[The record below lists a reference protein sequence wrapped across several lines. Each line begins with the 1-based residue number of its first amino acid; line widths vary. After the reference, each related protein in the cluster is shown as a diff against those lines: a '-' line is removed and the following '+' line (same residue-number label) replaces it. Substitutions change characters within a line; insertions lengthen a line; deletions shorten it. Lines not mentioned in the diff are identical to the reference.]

1 MWDTLTTKCPTI
13 LLSKKLFLLFNKTL
27 NNSYMNKKSTM
38 KALMLAG
45 LLCGAP
51 SSMSAQTTPSSTSTT
66 IYDFAGFNDQK
77 MLELFEKIDKQGR
90 KFPTTQELK
99 DAGLYDEIEFV
110 RSHVRKR
117 QILDRSDRLNQNT
130 YQERDLFMNIPA
142 GAGSTIGGYPSKDF
156 ASDNFSMWNYTN
168 LFGSW
173 NHGLFQ
179 APGSWVDAAH
189 KNGTD
194 ILSGMKFFDTTGGR
208 QGFAAGWVNFIK
220 TKNDNG
226 EFKYTRPLIHLLQ
239 FLGMDG
245 INYNFE
251 DNGYSDNDVVKFHQ
265 SLYEYA
271 KQQNFN
277 DFHVVIYTG
286 NATLTSGNSRVLFAE
301 KNAKT
306 SDLMLNYMGDDFSYN
321 MASSA
326 REAKRVTG
334 STKGLYAGVWIVSM
348 NRGWTRLNEGDAKEC
363 GVCLW
368 GEHAQSRFWS
378 YNTGGSAQ
386 ERMSN
391 YQMLLERGFSGGYRN
406 PANRPEIK
414 NAGHNW
420 EWSGSTAPLSTF
432 PGLASWIPER
442 SAISGTLPFSTH
454 FNTGAGEVYTYK
466 GKKTAGAWYNMSNQD
481 IVPTY
486 RWLVYNGGTE
496 SVSTNVQPE
505 FTYEDSYTGGSCLK
519 LTGKG
524 TASST
529 DIILYKTNLTGTNGA
544 IKAQVAIKTGK
555 EGTQDSRLA
564 LIVRLKNSGQWKEYE
579 VGGTTDKT
587 WKEHTIAL
595 TDLTS
600 SDVID
605 RIGLRVKNVDD
616 QYKLLVGKLAIVDDF
631 TATPEAVK
639 DLTIQVKEENKVS
652 LSVKATWVLNSATE
666 GSVVYNDDANVD
678 HFEVLYK
685 NSENGDVT
693 EIGRTSQWAT
703 YIGDIELGETDQPFI
718 GVRSVSKD
726 LKTYSPVVWQ
736 QVPRSTYASLP
747 EKKQNLYG
755 EPELD
760 MSADGAATAQQV
772 RYVESFETTGGA
784 TNINYHATGPK
795 GGTNYVDATEGNL
808 LTVKQGETFTL
819 KIKGYEGKD
828 DLRFC
833 FGRGWIDL
841 NGDYK
846 FEPGTIDQNGEELFT
861 IGQLRKGVK
870 ENVNPGQTLQ
880 VRIPAD
886 AKRGMTRMRIVF
898 SDAWFKGSLLPTGKF
913 NKGFAIDFAVNITG
927 NNPERQTPKSTRDE
941 GIAEQP
947 EGLSTSTSIT
957 SFAGEASTLVQTS
970 KDLKFSNVEKAW
982 IFGVDGSLVKVL
994 DNPQQYE
1001 IKSLPKGIYLVKM
1014 LNNNVIRTQKVV
1026 IK

>member
-1 MWDTLTTKCPTI
+1 
-13 LLSKKLFLLFNKTL
+13 
-27 NNSYMNKKSTM
+27 MNKKSTM
-38 KALMLAG
+38 KMLLLAG

-51 SSMSAQTTPSSTSTT
+51 STMSAQTDTGSTSTT
-66 IYDFAGFNDQK
+66 IYDFSKFGDQSL
-77 MLELFEKIDKQGR
+77 LELFEKAEKAGR
-90 KFPTTQELK
+90 KFPTKQELI
-99 DAGLYDEIEFV
+99 DAGIYDEIEFV

-117 QILDRSDRLNQNT
+117 EILDRQDRLVGGT

-179 APGSWVDAAH
+179 APGSWADAAH

-194 ILSGMKFFDTTGGR
+194 IMSGIKFFDTTGGR
-208 QGFAAGWVNFIK
+208 GGYATGWVEFIK
-220 TKNDNG
+220 QKNADG
-226 EFKYTRPLIHLLQ
+226 TFKYARPLIRILQ

-251 DNGYSDNDVVKFHQ
+251 ARGYDDSEVVKFHQ
-265 SLYEYA
+265 ELYKIAAAE
-271 KQQNFN
+271 NFKN
-277 DFHVVIYTG
+277 FHIAIYTSHSSLSSY
-286 NATLTSGNSRVLFAE
+286 NTEALFG
-301 KNAKT
+301 KNNVKT
-306 SDLMLNYMGDDFSYN
+306 SDLMLNYSADDFTPS
-321 MASSA
+321 MASSVQQ
-326 REAKRVTG
+326 AKRSLGTA
-334 STKGLYAGVWIVSM
+334 KGLYAGVWIVTM
-348 NRGWTRLNEGDAKEC
+348 NRSWTRLNASGAEEC

-368 GEHAQSRFWS
+368 GEHGQSRFWS

-406 PANRPEIK
+406 PADRPEIR

-420 EWSGSTAPLSTF
+420 EWSNGVAPLSTF

-442 SAISGTLPFSTH
+442 SAINGTLPFSTY

-466 GKKTAGAWYNMSNQD
+466 GKKTAGSWYNMSNQD

-486 RWLVYNGGTE
+486 RWLVYNGGTTN
-496 SVSTNVQPE
+496 VSTNVQPE

-524 TASST
+524 TAPLT
-529 DIILYKTNLTGTNGA
+529 DIVLYKTNLTGTSGA

-555 EGTQDSRLA
+555 EGTQDSKLS
-564 LIVRLKNSGQWKEYE
+564 LIVRLKNSGEWKEFA
-579 VGGTTDKT
+579 VDGTTDKT

-595 TDLTS
+595 TGLNST
-600 SDVID
+600 DVID
-605 RIGLRVKNVDD
+605 RIGLRVKNVDN

-631 TATPEAVK
+631 TATPQGVK
-639 DLTIQVKEENKVS
+639 DLTIQVKEENKSS
-652 LSVKATWVLNSATE
+652 LSVKATWALNSATE
-666 GSVVYNDDANVD
+666 ETVVYNDDANVD

-685 NSENGDVT
+685 NGENGTVS

-703 YIGDIELGETDQPFI
+703 YIGDIELKESDKPFI

-726 LKTYSPVVWQ
+726 LKTYSPVEWKEI
-736 QVPRSTYASLP
+736 PRSTYASLP
-747 EKKQNLYG
+747 EKKDNPYG

-760 MSADGAATAQQV
+760 MAADGYKTAQKV
-772 RYVESFETTGGA
+772 RYIETFETIGGDQ
-784 TNINYHATGPK
+784 NINYRANGPQ
-795 GGTNYVDATEGNL
+795 GGTNYVDATNHVL
-808 LTVKQGETFTL
+808 KVAQGTKVTL
-819 KIKGYEGKD
+819 KFKGYEAQDHIDGNHD
-828 DLRFC
+828 DLRWC
-833 FGRGWIDL
+833 MGKGWIDL
-841 NGDYK
+841 NGDHVFTPVDIK
-846 FEPGTIDQNGEELFT
+846 QDPANGEQLFFL
-861 IGQLRKGVK
+861 GQVRKG
-870 ENVNPGQTLQ
+870 TYAQ
-880 VRIPAD
+880 VQSPQSYEFTIPAD
-886 AKRGMTRMRIVF
+886 AKVGKTRMRIVF
-898 SDAWFKGSLLPTGKF
+898 SDAWFAGSLLPTGKF
-913 NKGFAIDFAVNITG
+913 NKGFAIDFGVEITG
-927 NNPERQTPKSTRDE
+927 TNQERPTPKSTRDE
-941 GIAEQP
+941 GKADQP
-947 EGLSTSTSIT
+947 EGLSASTSIT
-957 SFAGEASTLVQTS
+957 SFAGEASALVQTS

>member
-1 MWDTLTTKCPTI
+1 
-13 LLSKKLFLLFNKTL
+13 
-27 NNSYMNKKSTM
+27 MNKKSTM
-38 KALMLAG
+38 KMLLLAG

-51 SSMSAQTTPSSTSTT
+51 STMSAQTDTGSTSTT
-66 IYDFAGFNDQK
+66 IYDFANFNDQK
-77 MLELFEKIDKQGR
+77 LLDLFASALEKGR

-99 DAGLYDEIEFV
+99 DAGLYEELEFV

-117 QILDRSDRLNQNT
+117 EILDRQDRLVGGT

-156 ASDNFSMWNYTN
+156 ASDNYSMWNYTN

-179 APGSWVDAAH
+179 APGSWADAAH

-194 ILSGMKFFDTTGGR
+194 IMSGIKFFDTTGGR
-208 QGFAAGWVNFIK
+208 GGYATGWVEFIK
-220 TKNDNG
+220 QKNADG
-226 EFKYTRPLIHLLQ
+226 TFKYARPLIRILQ

-251 DNGYSDNDVVKFHQ
+251 ARGYDDSEVVKFHQ
-265 SLYEYA
+265 ELYKIAAEE
-271 KQQNFN
+271 NFKN
-277 DFHVVIYTG
+277 FHIAIYTSHSSLSSY
-286 NATLTSGNSRVLFAE
+286 NTEALFG
-301 KNAKT
+301 KNNVKT
-306 SDLMLNYMGDDFSYN
+306 SDLMLNYSADDFTPS
-321 MASSA
+321 MASSVQQ
-326 REAKRVTG
+326 AKRSLGTA
-334 STKGLYAGVWIVSM
+334 KGLYAGVWIVTM
-348 NRGWTRLNEGDAKEC
+348 NRSWTRLNAPGAEEC

-368 GEHAQSRFWS
+368 GEHGQSRFWS

-391 YQMLLERGFSGGYRN
+391 YQMLLERGFSGGNRN
-406 PANRPEIK
+406 PAVRPEIR

-420 EWSGSTAPLSTF
+420 EWSGSVAPLSTF

-442 SAISGTLPFSTH
+442 SAIDGKLPFSTY

-466 GKKTAGAWYNMSNQD
+466 GKKTAGSWYNMSNQD

-486 RWLVYNGGTE
+486 RWLVYDGNTTN
-496 SVSTNVQPE
+496 VSSKVQPE

-524 TASST
+524 TAPLT
-529 DIILYKTNLTGTNGA
+529 DIVLYKTNLTGTSGA

-555 EGTQDSRLA
+555 DTPADSKLS
-564 LIVRLKNSGQWKEYE
+564 LIVRLKNSNEWKEFA
-579 VGGTTDKT
+579 VDGTTDKT

-595 TDLTS
+595 TGLNST
-600 SDVID
+600 DVID
-605 RIGLRVKNVDD
+605 RIGLRVKNVDN

-631 TATPEAVK
+631 TATPQGVK
-639 DLTIQVKEENKVS
+639 DLTIQVKEENKSS
-652 LSVKATWVLNSATE
+652 LSVKATWALNSATE
-666 GSVVYNDDANVD
+666 ETVVYNDDANVD

-685 NSENGDVT
+685 NGENGDVT

-703 YIGDIELGETDQPFI
+703 YIGDIELKETDKPFI

-736 QVPRSTYASLP
+736 EVPRAEYSTLPASKYNP
-747 EKKQNLYG
+747 YG

-760 MSADGAATAQQV
+760 MSADGYKTAQKV
-772 RYVESFETTGGA
+772 RYIETFITEGGEQ
-784 TNINYHATGPK
+784 NINYSASAPQ
-795 GGTNYVDATEGNL
+795 GGTNYVDATNQVL
-808 LTVKQGETFTL
+808 KVAQGQEVTL
-819 KIKGYEGKD
+819 KFKGYEATDAKDGNHD
-828 DLRFC
+828 DLRYC
-833 FGRGWIDL
+833 MGKGWIDL
-841 NGDYK
+841 NGDYTFNPVDIK
-846 FEPGTIDQNGEELFT
+846 TDVANGEQLFFL
-861 IGQLRKGVK
+861 GQVRKGTEAQVK
-870 ENVNPGQTLQ
+870 SLQTYKFT
-880 VRIPAD
+880 IPAD
-886 AKRGMTRMRIVF
+886 AKKGKTRMRIVF
-898 SDAWFKGSLLPTGKF
+898 SDAWFAGSLLPTGKF
-913 NKGFAIDFAVNITG
+913 NKGFAIDFGVEITG
-927 NNPERQTPKSTRDE
+927 NNPERPTPKSTRDE
-941 GIAEQP
+941 GKAEQP
-947 EGLSTSTSIT
+947 EGLSSSTSIT
-957 SFAGEASTLVQTS
+957 SFAGEASALVQTS

>member
-1 MWDTLTTKCPTI
+1 
-13 LLSKKLFLLFNKTL
+13 
-27 NNSYMNKKSTM
+27 MNKKSTM
-38 KALMLAG
+38 KMLLLAG

-51 SSMSAQTTPSSTSTT
+51 STMSAQTNTGSTSTT
-66 IYDFAGFNDQK
+66 IYDFAGFSDQTLLNLFASA
-77 MLELFEKIDKQGR
+77 LEKGR
-90 KFPTTQELK
+90 KYPTTQELK
-99 DAGLYDEIEFV
+99 DAGIYDEIEFV

-117 QILDRSDRLNQNT
+117 QILDREDRLVSNT
-130 YQERDLFMNIPA
+130 YKERDLFMNIPS

-179 APGSWVDAAH
+179 APGSWADAAH

-194 ILSGMKFFDTTGGR
+194 IMSGIKFFDTTGGR
-208 QGFAAGWVNFIK
+208 GGHATGWVDFIK
-220 TKNDNG
+220 TKNTDG
-226 EFKYTRPLIHLLQ
+226 TFKYTRPLIHLLQ

-251 DNGYSDNDVVKFHQ
+251 ARGYDDSEVIKFHQ
-265 SLYEYA
+265 SLYQYA
-271 KQQNFN
+271 NQVNFDN
-277 DFHVVIYTG
+277 FHIAIYTFYSS
-286 NATLTSGNSRVLFAE
+286 LTNYNTEALFG
-301 KNAKT
+301 KNNVKT
-306 SDLMLNYMGDDFSYN
+306 SDLMLNYASSDFSYN
-321 MASSA
+321 MASSVQ
-326 REAKRVTG
+326 EAKRSMGTA
-334 STKGLYAGVWIVSM
+334 KGLYAGVWIVGM
-348 NRGWTRLNEGDAKEC
+348 DRGWNRLDNGDAKEC
-363 GVCLW
+363 GLCLW

-378 YNTGGSAQ
+378 YNTGGNAQ

-391 YQMLLERGFSGGYRN
+391 YQTLLERGFSGGKRN
-406 PANRPEIK
+406 PADRPAIS
-414 NAGHNW
+414 NLGNNW
-420 EWSGSTAPLSTF
+420 EWSGTKAPLSTF
-432 PGLASWIPER
+432 AGLASWIPER
-442 SAISGTLPFSTH
+442 SAIDGKLPFSTY

-466 GKKTAGAWYNMSNQD
+466 GKKTAGSWYNMSNQD

-486 RWLVYNGGTE
+486 RWLVYDGNTTN
-496 SVSTNVQPE
+496 VSDKVQPE

-524 TASST
+524 TASAT
-529 DIILYKTNLTGTNGA
+529 DIVLYKTNLTGTSGA

-555 EGTQDSRLA
+555 DTPANSNLA
-564 LIVRLKNSGQWKEYE
+564 LIVRLKNSNEWKEFD
-579 VGGTTDKT
+579 VNGTTDSK
-587 WKEHTIAL
+587 WVEHTVAL
-595 TDLTS
+595 TGLS
-600 SDVID
+600 STDVID

-616 QYKLLVGKLAIVDDF
+616 QYKLLVGKLAIVDDY
-631 TATPEAVK
+631 TVAPEAVK
-639 DLTIQVKEENKVS
+639 DLTIQVKEENKSS
-652 LSVKATWVLNSATE
+652 LSVKATWALSSATE

-685 NSENGDVT
+685 NGENGTVS

-703 YIGDIELGETDQPFI
+703 YIGDIEMGESDKPFI

-726 LKTYSPVVWQ
+726 LKTYSPVEWKE
-736 QVPRSTYASLP
+736 VPRANYASLP
-747 EKKQNLYG
+747 EKKNNPYG

-760 MSADGAATAQQV
+760 MSADGYKTAQKV
-772 RYVESFETTGGA
+772 RYIETFETIGGDQ
-784 TNINYHATGPK
+784 NINYRANGPQ

-808 LTVKQGETFTL
+808 LTVNQGQTITI
-819 KIKGYEGKD
+819 KIKGHEGQD

-846 FEPGTIDQNGEELFT
+846 FEPGTIAENGEELFT
-861 IGQLRKGVK
+861 VGKLRKGVI
-870 ENVNPGQTLQ
+870 ENVNPGQTLT
-880 VRIPAD
+880 VKIPED
-886 AKRGMTRMRIVF
+886 AKTGMTRMRIVF
-898 SDAWFKGSLLPTGKF
+898 SDAWFQGSLLPTGKF
-913 NKGFAIDFAVNITG
+913 NKGFAIDFAVKITG
-927 NNPERQTPKSTRDE
+927 TNPERKAPESSRDK
-941 GIAEQP
+941 GTAEQP
-947 EGLSTSTSIT
+947 EGLSASTSIT
-957 SFAGEASTLVQTS
+957 SFAGEASALVQTS

>member
-1 MWDTLTTKCPTI
+1 
-13 LLSKKLFLLFNKTL
+13 
-27 NNSYMNKKSTM
+27 MNKKSTM
-38 KALMLAG
+38 KMLMLAG

-51 SSMSAQTTPSSTSTT
+51 STMSAQTNTGSTSTT
-66 IYDFAGFNDQK
+66 IYDFAGFSDQTLLNLFASA
-77 MLELFEKIDKQGR
+77 LEKGR

-99 DAGLYDEIEFV
+99 DAGIYDELEFV

-117 QILDRSDRLNQNT
+117 EILDREDRLVRNT
-130 YQERDLFMNIPA
+130 YKERDLFMNIPS

-156 ASDNFSMWNYTN
+156 ASDNYSMWNYTN

-179 APGSWVDAAH
+179 APGSWADAAH

-194 ILSGMKFFDTTGGR
+194 IMSGIKFFDTTGGR
-208 QGFAAGWVNFIK
+208 GGYATGWVEFIK
-220 TKNDNG
+220 QKNADG
-226 EFKYTRPLIHLLQ
+226 TFKYARPLIRILQ

-251 DNGYSDNDVVKFHQ
+251 ARGYDDSEVVKFHQ
-265 SLYEYA
+265 ELYKIAAEE
-271 KQQNFN
+271 NFKN
-277 DFHVVIYTG
+277 FHIAIYTSHSSLSSY
-286 NATLTSGNSRVLFAE
+286 NTEALFG
-301 KNAKT
+301 KNNVKT
-306 SDLMLNYMGDDFSYN
+306 TDLMLNYSADDFTPS
-321 MASSA
+321 MASSVQQ
-326 REAKRVTG
+326 AKRSLGTA
-334 STKGLYAGVWIVSM
+334 KGLYAGVWIVTM
-348 NRGWTRLNEGDAKEC
+348 NRSWTRLNASGAEEC

-368 GEHAQSRFWS
+368 GEHGQSRFWS

-391 YQMLLERGFSGGYRN
+391 YQMLLERGFSGGNRN
-406 PANRPEIK
+406 PAVRPEIR

-420 EWSGSTAPLSTF
+420 EWLGSVAPLSTF

-442 SAISGTLPFSTH
+442 SAINGTLPFSTY

-466 GKKTAGAWYNMSNQD
+466 GKKTAGSWYNMSNQD

-486 RWLVYNGGTE
+486 RWLVYNGGTTN
-496 SVSTNVQPE
+496 VSTNVQPE

-524 TASST
+524 TASAT
-529 DIILYKTNLTGTNGA
+529 DIVLYKTNLTGTSGA

-555 EGTQDSRLA
+555 EGTQDSKLS
-564 LIVRLKNSGQWKEYE
+564 LIVRLKNSGEWKEFA
-579 VGGTTDKT
+579 VDGTTDKT

-595 TDLTS
+595 TGLNST
-600 SDVID
+600 DVID
-605 RIGLRVKNVDD
+605 RIGLRVKNVDN

-631 TATPEAVK
+631 TATPQGVK
-639 DLTIQVKEENKVS
+639 DLTIQVKEENKSS
-652 LSVKATWVLNSATE
+652 LSVKATWALNSAAE
-666 GSVVYNDDANVD
+666 DKVVYNDDANVD

-685 NSENGDVT
+685 NGENGTVS

-703 YIGDIELGETDQPFI
+703 YIGDIEMAETDKPFI

-726 LKTYSPVVWQ
+726 LKTYSPVEWKEI
-736 QVPRSTYASLP
+736 PRSTYASLP
-747 EKKQNLYG
+747 EKKDNPYG

-760 MSADGAATAQQV
+760 MAADGYKIAQKV
-772 RYVESFETTGGA
+772 RYIETFITEGGEQ
-784 TNINYHATGPK
+784 NINYSASAPQ
-795 GGTNYVDATEGNL
+795 GGTNYVDATNQVL
-808 LTVKQGETFTL
+808 KVAQGQEVTL
-819 KIKGYEGKD
+819 KFKGYEATDAKDGNHD
-828 DLRFC
+828 DLRYC
-833 FGRGWIDL
+833 MGKGWIDL
-841 NGDYK
+841 NGDYTFNPVDIK
-846 FEPGTIDQNGEELFT
+846 TDVANGEQLFFL
-861 IGQLRKGVK
+861 GQVRKGTEAQVK
-870 ENVNPGQTLQ
+870 SLQTYKFT
-880 VRIPAD
+880 IPAD
-886 AKRGMTRMRIVF
+886 AKLGKTRMRIVF
-898 SDAWFKGSLLPTGKF
+898 SDAWFAGSLLPTGKF
-913 NKGFAIDFAVNITG
+913 NKGFAIDFGVEITG
-927 NNPERQTPKSTRDE
+927 NNPERPTPKSSRDE
-941 GIAEQP
+941 GKAEQP
-947 EGLSTSTSIT
+947 EGLSASTSIT
-957 SFAGEASTLVQTS
+957 SFAGEASALVQTS